1 MNATTRA
8 NRLRQRALHLRQLAE
23 AIEASPVMNLDRYG
37 DVDTWCG
44 VRPDLCRATLV
55 ANQHQLH
62 AAADDLR
69 WHAYR
74 FEQQAQELDTI
85 ARCQVGLAG

>member
-1 MNATTRA
+1 MNATA
-8 NRLRQRALHLRQLAE
+8 NQLRQRAHHLRRLAE
-23 AIEASPVMNLDRYG
+23 AIEASPVMRLDRYG
-37 DVDTWCG
+37 DVDTWRG
-44 VRPDLCRATLV
+44 PRPDLCRATLA

-74 FEQQAQELDTI
+74 FEQQAEELDAV
-85 ARCQVGLAG
+85 ARAQVGLAG

>member
-1 MNATTRA
+1 MSEITRA
-8 NRLRQRALHLRQLAE
+8 NQLRQRAQHLRELAE
-23 AIEASPVMNLDRYG
+23 AIEASPVMRLDRHG
-37 DVDTWCG
+37 DVDTWRG
-44 VRPDLCRATLV
+44 PRPDLCRATLV

-74 FEQQAQELDTI
+74 FEQQAIELEAA
-85 ARCQVGLAG
+85 ARAQIGLAG

>member
-1 MNATTRA
+1 MDATARA
-8 NRLRQRALHLRQLAE
+8 NQLRQRVRHLRGLAE
-23 AIEASPVMNLDRYG
+23 AIETSSVMRLDRYG
-37 DVDTWCG
+37 DVDTWRG
-44 VRPDLCRATLV
+44 RRPDLCRATLA

-74 FEQQAQELDTI
+74 FEQQADELDAV
-85 ARCQVGLAG
+85 ARTQMGLAG

>member
-1 MNATTRA
+1 MNAIA
-8 NRLRQRALHLRQLAE
+8 NQLRQRANHLRRLAE
-23 AIEASPVMNLDRYG
+23 AIEASPVMRLDRYG
-37 DVDTWCG
+37 DVDTWRG
-44 VRPDLCRATLV
+44 LRPDLCRATLA

-74 FEQQAQELDTI
+74 FEQQAEEFEAA
-85 ARCQVGLAG
+85 ARAQVGLAG